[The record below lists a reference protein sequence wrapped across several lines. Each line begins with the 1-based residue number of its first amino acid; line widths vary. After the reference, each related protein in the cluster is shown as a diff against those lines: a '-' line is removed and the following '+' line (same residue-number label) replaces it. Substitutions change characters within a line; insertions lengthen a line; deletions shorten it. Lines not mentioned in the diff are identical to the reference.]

1 MEATLG
7 IASCN
12 KDIML
17 YYLIIFLPKFIIF
30 WIFHLLDFIGYRSA
44 HTSKANADIPKC
56 MHTSQLSQTWQLLS
70 MLTIAMT
77 ILHLACEGKVLFFKK
92 SDKRLLC
99 GISKFSLQSGIDLGI
114 KIYFPG
120 KRQVL

>member
-17 YYLIIFLPKFIIF
+17 YYLIIFLTKFIIF
-30 WIFHLLDFIGYRSA
+30 WIFHLLDFVGYRSA
-44 HTSKANADIPKC
+44 HTNKANADVPKC

-77 ILHLACEGKVLFFKK
+77 ILHLVVKVK
-92 SDKRLLC
+92 
-99 GISKFSLQSGIDLGI
+99 
-114 KIYFPG
+114 YFPL
-120 KRQVL
+120 KNQTKDFSVVLASFPYKAESIWV

>member
-17 YYLIIFLPKFIIF
+17 YYLIIFLTKFIIF
-30 WIFHLLDFIGYRSA
+30 WIFHLLDFVGYRSA
-44 HTSKANADIPKC
+44 HTSKANADVPKC

-70 MLTIAMT
+70 LLTIAMT
-77 ILHLACEGKVLFFKK
+77 ILHLACEGKVLSLKNQTK
-92 SDKRLLC
+92 D
-99 GISKFSLQSGIDLGI
+99 FSVELTS
-114 KIYFPG
+114 FPY
-120 KRQVL
+120 KAELTWV